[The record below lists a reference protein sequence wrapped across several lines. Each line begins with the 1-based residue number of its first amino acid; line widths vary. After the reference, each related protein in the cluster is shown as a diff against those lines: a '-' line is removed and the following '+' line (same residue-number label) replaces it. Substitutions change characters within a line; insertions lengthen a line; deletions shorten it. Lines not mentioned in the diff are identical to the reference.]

1 MGRRASGD
9 GLLNQSN
16 RVLSHAWLCRD
27 DAVVGF
33 VALDSFFV
41 GEAKGSKEAEDDEGS
56 PKRALEE
63 TMLIRK
69 GRHRG
74 PVIIDVG
81 HAVSFQHV
89 AIAGSHESRVANL
102 RGVLWTAR
110 QRAEKTV
117 ERIQKRGGLRAPSL
131 ELKDERPEL
140 GPEPF
145 LRRREQEILK
155 HTDIQEAWI
164 GFPGLGTIAGMLR
177 VSRDGQFLPHFG
189 AEAKV
194 LGHLVGIVGQLFR
207 SGRSIERM
215 IDADRLEQRPTLDD
229 IRRILGERVGTEA
242 DFGMCPLID
251 ESLPS
256 LISQ

>member
-16 RVLSHAWLCRD
+16 RVLSHARLCRD

-33 VALDSFFV
+33 VALDSFFIS
-41 GEAKGSKEAEDDEGS
+41 EAKGSEESEDDEGGR
-56 PKRALEE
+56 KGILEE

-89 AIAGSHESRVANL
+89 AIAWSQEPRVANL
-102 RGVLWTAR
+102 RGVWRTAR
-110 QRAEKTV
+110 QLAEKMV

-140 GPEPF
+140 GPKTF
-145 LRRREQEILK
+145 LRRRKHEILK
-155 HTDIQEAWI
+155 RADIQELWI

-194 LGHLVGIVGQLFR
+194 
-207 SGRSIERM
+207 
-215 IDADRLEQRPTLDD
+215 
-229 IRRILGERVGTEA
+229 
-242 DFGMCPLID
+242 
-251 ESLPS
+251 
-256 LISQ
+256 

>member
-16 RVLSHAWLCRD
+16 RVLLHARLCRD

-89 AIAGSHESRVANL
+89 AIAGTHESRVANL

-110 QRAEKTV
+110 QLAEKTV

-131 ELKDERPEL
+131 ELKDGR
-140 GPEPF
+140 PEPF
-145 LRRREQEILK
+145 LRRREHENLK
-155 HTDIQEAWI
+155 HADVQEAWI
-164 GFPGLGTIAGMLR
+164 GFPGLGLVAGMLG
-177 VSRDGQFLPHFG
+177 VSRD
-189 AEAKV
+189 
-194 LGHLVGIVGQLFR
+194 
-207 SGRSIERM
+207 
-215 IDADRLEQRPTLDD
+215 
-229 IRRILGERVGTEA
+229 
-242 DFGMCPLID
+242 
-251 ESLPS
+251 
-256 LISQ
+256 